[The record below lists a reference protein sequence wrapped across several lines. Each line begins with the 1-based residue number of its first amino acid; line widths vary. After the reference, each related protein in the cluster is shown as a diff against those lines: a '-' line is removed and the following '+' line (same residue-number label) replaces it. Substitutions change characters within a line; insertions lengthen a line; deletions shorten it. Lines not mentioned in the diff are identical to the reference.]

1 MMMRKRVK
9 AQKRGEQCGEGPAE
23 KQENLGEK
31 LKKVGKRGGHSTPVI
46 PFWRLYHLQ
55 HHHQQDQEPHIT
67 GAPFVSSRKLA
78 ATLWEL
84 HHYKLP
90 LSKMQQGVG
99 VPPLARLRRP
109 HRHRHE
115 ENTQLDPPDPSPI
128 LPELPESVGSLRRHL
143 AASLMQ
149 HHRPVERSNHAIQPV
164 SPASF
169 NSSMEVAPYNPA
181 ITPSSSTDFKGRI
194 GEGGYSLR
202 TSTELLKVLNRIW
215 SLEEQHVSNMT
226 LVRKLKKELDHA
238 HMRIKELLQEQQA
251 DRRGVDELMKQI
263 SEDKLVRKSKEQDRI
278 NAAVQSVR
286 DELDDE
292 RKLRKRSESLHRKL
306 ARELL
311 EVKTSFANA
320 VKEVESERKSRK
332 LLEELCDEFAW
343 GISDYEQELHSL
355 RQKSDKEWTGRTY
368 DDRLILHISESWLD
382 ERMQMKLQPQHGGG
396 EEENPTVEKLSSEI
410 DEFLRIKRDGIKN
423 NPHFPTYRRSSLE
436 SIPLNVAVSAPQD
449 EGDEDIS
456 VGSDSHCFELRK
468 ASAVDLKSPEN
479 EEIVKADYTMQ
490 KLGSHERAKG
500 RSPSNM
506 QVKFQEKM
514 AQATIVSKG
523 GNHVEDLERG
533 KTIRESLAEIS
544 GSKKSDRCKITEE
557 GSSEKKSKPRA
568 TPGLNSNYSID
579 DLIRS
584 HYFLSECGIMPPEN
598 EYGVASLGNS
608 NWRGRASP
616 VRQWTE
622 KLPSSDNEFESS
634 SKLPPDSKEHTLK
647 AKLMDSKQHGQQSR
661 SRLKGRKGYLPG

>member
-1 MMMRKRVK
+1 MRKRVK

-23 KQENLGEK
+23 KQGNLGEK
-31 LKKVGKRGGHSTPVI
+31 LKKKVGKRGGHSTPII
-46 PFWRLYHLQ
+46 PFWRLYKH
-55 HHHQQDQEPHIT
+55 QDQEPHT
-67 GAPFVSSRKLA
+67 TFVSSRKLG

-99 VPPLARLRRP
+99 VGVGVPLARLRHR

-115 ENTQLDPPDPSPI
+115 EENTELDPPPDPSPI
-128 LPELPESVGSLRRHL
+128 LPELPESAGSLRRHL

-149 HHRPVERSNHAIQPV
+149 HHRPVERSSHAIQPV
-164 SPASF
+164 SPASY

-181 ITPSSSTDFKGRI
+181 ITPSSSIDFKGRT

-226 LVRKLKKELDHA
+226 LVRKLKKELSHA
-238 HMRIKELLQEQQA
+238 HMRIKELLQEQQV

-263 SEDKLVRKSKEQDRI
+263 TEDKLVRKGKEQDRI
-278 NAAVQSVR
+278 NAAVQSAR

-320 VKEVESERKSRK
+320 VKELERERKSRK
-332 LLEELCDEFAW
+332 LLEDLCDEFAW

-355 RQKSDKEWTGRTY
+355 RQKSDKEWTGRTN

-382 ERMQMKLQPQHGGG
+382 ERMQMKLQPQHSGG
-396 EEENPTVEKLSSEI
+396 EENPTVEKLSSEI
-410 DEFLRIKRDGIKN
+410 EEFLQIKRGEIKSN
-423 NPHFPTYRRSSLE
+423 AHLGDPTYRRSSLE

-468 ASAVDLKSPEN
+468 ASAVDSKSPEN
-479 EEIVKADYTMQ
+479 EAKVHDTEEIVKADYTMQ
-490 KLGSHERAKG
+490 KFGSHERAKG

-514 AQATIVSKG
+514 AQATLVSKG
-523 GNHVEDLERG
+523 GNHVQDLEQG

-544 GSKKSDRCKITEE
+544 SSKKSDRCKKTEE

-598 EYGVASLGNS
+598 EYGAASFGNS
-608 NWRGRASP
+608 NWSSRASP

-622 KLPSSDNEFESS
+622 KLPSCDNEFESS

-647 AKLMDSKQHGQQSR
+647 AKLLDAKQRGQQSR
-661 SRLKGRKGYLPG
+661 SRLKG